1 MNTAMTANSHPNRR
15 ILVIDDNRA
24 IHEDFRK
31 ILGRENHS
39 STGLETAEAALFGEA
54 APQVELPTFE
64 IDSAFQGQEGL
75 DLIEKSLRENRPYA
89 MAFVDVRMPPGW
101 DGVETTAKIWQR
113 YPDLQVVIC
122 TAYSD
127 YSWEEMLQRL
137 GYSDRLVILKKPFD
151 NIEVLQLANSLTEK
165 WRLYQQAKCRLDDLE
180 KMVQERTRAL
190 ETTNL
195 ELAAA
200 NEHLKLATEQAH
212 QMAAAALVANKAK
225 SEFLA
230 NMSHEIRT
238 PMNGVLGV
246 INLLLD
252 TPLTAAQREFAL
264 MVKSSGDALL
274 SIINDILDFSK
285 IEAGKLNFE
294 KVSFDLREMVEQS
307 LELLATRAK
316 DKGLH
321 LVCLIPP
328 GVRTRLVGDPLRLRQ
343 ILLNLLSNAVK
354 FTEQGSVFLEISQLS
369 ETDDEVQLRCSVR
382 DTGIGIPE
390 ETQKKLF
397 QSFTQADASTTRK
410 YGGTGLGLAIC
421 RKLVELMGG
430 SIGLSSGLGAG
441 STFWFTVRLG
451 KAVNESAPGVS
462 ALPAAPETFPEPEGR
477 AGCPQPA
484 EVRRGAETAPYQN
497 VRVHGP
503 HACPKLNGETR
514 QGFRILL
521 AEDNRVNQFVAIL
534 QLQKLGHQAD
544 AVSNGA
550 DAVEAWQ
557 RGAYRIILM
566 DCQMPEMDGY
576 EATRKIRE
584 LEAGKNLA
592 PTKIIAMTANAMQG
606 DRELCLAAGMD
617 DYISKPIDEK
627 ELISAL
633 KRSSARL
640 VEGPG
645 ITPVPSLEAV
655 EQFEGALP

>member
-1 MNTAMTANSHPNRR
+1 
-15 ILVIDDNRA
+15 
-24 IHEDFRK
+24 
-31 ILGRENHS
+31 
-39 STGLETAEAALFGEA
+39 
-54 APQVELPTFE
+54 
-64 IDSAFQGQEGL
+64 
-75 DLIEKSLRENRPYA
+75 
-89 MAFVDVRMPPGW
+89 
-101 DGVETTAKIWQR
+101 
-113 YPDLQVVIC
+113 
-122 TAYSD
+122 
-127 YSWEEMLQRL
+127 
-137 GYSDRLVILKKPFD
+137 
-151 NIEVLQLANSLTEK
+151 
-165 WRLYQQAKCRLDDLE
+165 
-180 KMVQERTRAL
+180 
-190 ETTNL
+190 
-195 ELAAA
+195 
-200 NEHLKLATEQAH
+200 
-212 QMAAAALVANKAK
+212 
-225 SEFLA
+225 
-230 NMSHEIRT
+230 
-238 PMNGVLGV
+238 
-246 INLLLD
+246 
-252 TPLTAAQREFAL
+252 
-264 MVKSSGDALL
+264 
-274 SIINDILDFSK
+274 
-285 IEAGKLNFE
+285 
-294 KVSFDLREMVEQS
+294 
-307 LELLATRAK
+307 
-316 DKGLH
+316 
-321 LVCLIPP
+321 
-328 GVRTRLVGDPLRLRQ
+328 
-343 ILLNLLSNAVK
+343 
-354 FTEQGSVFLEISQLS
+354 
-369 ETDDEVQLRCSVR
+369 
-382 DTGIGIPE
+382 
-390 ETQKKLF
+390 
-397 QSFTQADASTTRK
+397 
-410 YGGTGLGLAIC
+410 LGLAIC